1 VHAIAPPRA
10 AESLEGLRT
19 ALAGAR
25 LGLDLETSRA
35 GARARDELVG
45 QIDDYLLPRL
55 RTMEAPLLMVVGGS
69 TGAGKSTLVNSLLG
83 AEVSPAGV
91 LRPTTRAPVLAHNPE
106 DRRWF
111 ADDRILPGLPRATG
125 GEVGTGVLVLAATE
139 ALPEGL
145 ALLDA
150 PDIDSVA
157 AENRALAAQLLA
169 AADAWLFV
177 TTAARYADAV
187 PWELLQ
193 AARERGTAL
202 ALVLD
207 RVPADAEDEVTAHL
221 REMLGARG
229 LGGTELL
236 VVPESRLED
245 GLLPAPALAPLR
257 AWLDRLAADAQAR
270 TAVIERTLGG
280 ALASVG
286 PRAAAVASAVETEA
300 AAAARLEGEV
310 SAAYTRADEEFE
322 EALRSGTLLRGEV
335 LSRWH
340 EVIGTGDFMRALE
353 TRVAWA
359 RDRVRSAVTGRP
371 AVAAEVRAAV
381 ETSLESLL
389 RAAAER
395 AAERAARAWREDPAG
410 RAVLEERGDL
420 ERPSPAFTERAER
433 EVRDWQRGVFE
444 LVRGEAEGKRTT
456 ARLAS
461 LGVNAAGLTVML
473 AVFVH
478 TAGLTGAE
486 VVIAGGTS
494 AAAQKLLEA
503 IFGDQAVRELAAQA
517 RTDLLA
523 RVRGL
528 LDGEARRYDDAL
540 APLLA
545 DADAVAALHEAQAD
559 VARARR

>member
-1 VHAIAPPRA
+1 MATTAPSRTVEA
-10 AESLEGLRT
+10 LERLRD
-19 ALAGAR
+19 ALAVAR
-25 LGLDLETSRA
+25 LGLDLPASRD
-35 GARARDELVG
+35 GELARDELAA

-69 TGAGKSTLVNSLLG
+69 TGAGKSTLVNSLVG
-83 AEVSPAGV
+83 AEISAAGV
-91 LRPTTRAPVLAHNPE
+91 LRPTTRAPVLAHHPE
-106 DRRWF
+106 DGRWF

-125 GEVGTGVLVLAATE
+125 GEAGAGVLVLVPTE

-157 AENRALAAQLLA
+157 AENRALATQLLA

-187 PWELLQ
+187 PWELLR
-193 AARERGTAL
+193 AARDRGTAL

-207 RVPADAEDEVTAHL
+207 RVPDGAAAEVTAHL
-221 REMLGARG
+221 REMLAERG

-236 VVPESRLED
+236 VVPESRLDD
-245 GLLPAPALAPLR
+245 GLLPPPALAPVR
-257 AWLDRLAADAQAR
+257 EWLDRLAADAHAR
-270 TAVIERTLGG
+270 TALIERTLSG

-286 PRAAAVASAVETEA
+286 PRAAAVATAVEAEA
-300 AAAARLEGEV
+300 AAAARLRAEA
-310 SAAYTRADEEFE
+310 SAAYARAHEEFE

-335 LSRWH
+335 LARWH

-359 RDRVRSAVTGRP
+359 RDRIRSAVTGRP
-371 AVAAEVRAAV
+371 AADAEVRAAV
-381 ETSLESLL
+381 EAGVEALV

-395 AAERAARAWREDPAG
+395 AAERAARAWGDDAAG
-410 RAVLEERGDL
+410 RTLLAQEGGL
-420 ERPSPAFTERAER
+420 ERPSPGLAERVER

-444 LVRGEAEGKRTT
+444 LVRSEAAGKRTT

-478 TAGLTGAE
+478 TGGLTGAE
-486 VVIAGGTS
+486 VVVAGGTS
-494 AAAQKLLEA
+494 AAAQKMLEA
-503 IFGDQAVRELAAQA
+503 IFGDQAVRELAARA
-517 RTDLLA
+517 REDLLS
-523 RVRGL
+523 RVRAL
-528 LDGEARRYDDAL
+528 LDDEAARFQDAL
-540 APLLA
+540 GRHLA
-545 DADAVAALHEAQAD
+545 DTDAVAALHEAQAH